1 MNQRELTR
9 GLNRELTLIEHLREL
24 RRRLLISVVALM
36 VCTGAAF
43 PFWEEIVILLT
54 RPTQEL
60 NDGAGVQLIATQVT
74 EALATSFKVSLLAG
88 FVLAFP
94 IILYQVIRFVAPGL
108 TGRERG
114 YLLALL
120 PGSLLAFVGGVAF
133 GFFVLT
139 PQAMPFLISFGDG
152 VIDDQI
158 RVSSYVDVMVRLLFW
173 MGISFE
179 TPLVMYL
186 LAQLG
191 IVNARTFRR
200 FYRYWVVVAF
210 ILGALITPTVDPFN
224 QALVAIPLIALY
236 GFGILLAAVA
246 GRSRRRS
253 ARAITP
259 VSPAE

>member
-1 MNQRELTR
+1 MRQRELT
-9 GLNRELTLIEHLREL
+9 LVEHLREL
-24 RRRLLISVVALM
+24 RRRLIISVLALL
-36 VCTGAAF
+36 VCTGVAF
-43 PFWEEIVILLT
+43 PFWEKIVILLA
-54 RPTQEL
+54 RPTQAL

-74 EALATSFKVSLLAG
+74 EALATSFKVSLVVG
-88 FVLAFP
+88 FVAAFP
-94 IILYQVIRFVAPGL
+94 IILYQAIRFVAPGL
-108 TGRERG
+108 TAKERG

-120 PGSLLAFVGGVAF
+120 PGALLAFVGGVAF
-133 GFFVLT
+133 GYFVLT
-139 PQAMPFLISFGDG
+139 PQAMPFLINFGEG

-191 IVNARTFRR
+191 IVTARSFTH

-210 ILGALITPTVDPFN
+210 IIGALITPTVDPFN
-224 QALVAIPLIALY
+224 QTLVAVPLIALY
-236 GFGILLAAVA
+236 GLGILLAMVA

-253 ARAITP
+253 TEAMAP
-259 VSPAE
+259 VSSAE

>member
-1 MNQRELTR
+1 MVVL
-9 GLNRELTLIEHLREL
+9 
-24 RRRLLISVVALM
+24 LLI
-36 VCTGAAF
+36 F
-43 PFWEEIVILLT
+43 
-54 RPTQEL
+54 
-60 NDGAGVQLIATQVT
+60 GVML
-74 EALATSFKVSLLAG
+74 
-88 FVLAFP
+88 
-94 IILYQVIRFVAPGL
+94 
-108 TGRERG
+108 
-114 YLLALL
+114 
-120 PGSLLAFVGGVAF
+120 
-133 GFFVLT
+133 
-139 PQAMPFLISFGDG
+139 
-152 VIDDQI
+152 
-158 RVSSYVDVMVRLLFW
+158 RLLFW

-224 QALVAIPLIALY
+224 QALVAIPLIVLY

-253 ARAITP
+253 TNAMTP